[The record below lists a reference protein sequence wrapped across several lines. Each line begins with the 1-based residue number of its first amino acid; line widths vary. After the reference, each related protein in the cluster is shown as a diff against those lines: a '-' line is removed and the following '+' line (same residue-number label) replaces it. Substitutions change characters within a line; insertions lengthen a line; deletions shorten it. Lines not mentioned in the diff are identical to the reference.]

1 MVSRH
6 VFGMWIGRWVREEEN
21 FPSKELPKLQG
32 TTSSTTL
39 PTNIHML
46 ILCQLR
52 TTSLRKM
59 GREKRAFYYISPY
72 RNVDH
77 VHSCSFY
84 PFKVYND
91 DSIRFLYFVFFV
103 PFIWLFSLSLNS
115 RIHMRKLM
123 QFYLY
128 RRYIGSDHFPL
139 LQNIIYI
146 LRALFYWNIFME
158 VRLAL
163 LVVWCCRDFVICFHA
178 IRTFHFNRCR
188 IFMVEESN
196 HPNRL
201 RF

>member
-59 GREKRAFYYISPY
+59 GREKELFITSHHTEMWITYIRALFILL
-72 RNVDH
+72 
-77 VHSCSFY
+77 
-84 PFKVYND
+84 
-91 DSIRFLYFVFFV
+91 RFIMMILFDFFILYFLCHSFDF
-103 PFIWLFSLSLNS
+103 FSLSLNS
-115 RIHMRKLM
+115 RIHKRKLM
-123 QFYLY
+123 QFYIY

-163 LVVWCCRDFVICFHA
+163 LVV
-178 IRTFHFNRCR
+178 
-188 IFMVEESN
+188 
-196 HPNRL
+196 
-201 RF
+201 